1 MVTAEIAVRLAR
13 RDEAD
18 RIEMLQRR
26 SFRWLAARHY
36 TPIEIAS
43 ALEYMGTFDPGLID
57 DGTYYVAET
66 GGQLVGCGGWSY
78 RPALYGASDEERQL
92 DPGAE
97 PARIRAIFVHPD
109 WTGRGIAKRLVATA
123 EAAAAQAGFRR
134 FELLST
140 LNAEPVYVALGYRA
154 LGRVRL
160 ELLNGVG
167 FVAARMTRDLEG
179 AAPPDALALGTDVA
193 PVAQAA

>member
-1 MVTAEIAVRLAR
+1 MVAAEITVRLAR
-13 RDEAD
+13 PKESY

-36 TPIEIAS
+36 TPLEIAS
-43 ALEYMGTFDPGLID
+43 ALEYMGTFDPRLID
-57 DGTYYVAET
+57 DGTYYVAEI
-66 GGQLVGCGGWSY
+66 GQRLVGCGGWSL
-78 RPALYGASDEERQL
+78 RPALYGASDDEHRL
-92 DPGAE
+92 DPSADA
-97 PARIRAIFVHPD
+97 ARIRAIFVHPN
-109 WTGRGIAKRLVATA
+109 WTGRGIARRLVATA
-123 EAAAAQAGFRR
+123 EASAARAGFRR
-134 FELLST
+134 FELLAT

-167 FVAARMTRDLEG
+167 FVATPMIRDLEG
-179 AAPPDALALGTDVA
+179 AALPAATPGSAAA